1 LKEAVDRKT
10 NFVLLHIIVLERE
23 MSKYPEV
30 DWSKVIRKAI
40 IDCIHC
46 KEISEVYTAPIERA
60 LSQEK

>member
-1 LKEAVDRKT
+1 MRELTVSIDSE
-10 NFVLLHIIVLERE
+10 LERA

-30 DWSKVIRKAI
+30 DWGKVVRKAI

-46 KEISEVYTAPIERA
+46 KEISEVYTASIERA